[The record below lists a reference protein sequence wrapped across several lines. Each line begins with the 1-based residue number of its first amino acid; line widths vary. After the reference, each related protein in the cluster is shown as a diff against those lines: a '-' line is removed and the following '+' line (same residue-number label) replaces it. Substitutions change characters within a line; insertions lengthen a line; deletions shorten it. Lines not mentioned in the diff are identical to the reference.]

1 MAALIWIGVITL
13 IIGLLIL
20 DLFAL
25 SPRAR
30 TVHAKEALAWTIT
43 WLVLALCFNAFV
55 YFLYENNW
63 LGWSDLA
70 SHTSSGQQAAVQFL
84 TGFLLEKSLS
94 VDNIFVIA
102 MIFSYLKVPMVEQER
117 MLLWSALGAI
127 GLRAVMIALG
137 AVFMG
142 RFQWIVYLFGGLLIA
157 TAAKM
162 LIIRQDNI
170 NIGHNPLVPLVM
182 KLYPITDDF
191 RGSRFF
197 STIQGNRAITPLL
210 LALLLVASSNLIF
223 ALDSIPAI
231 FAVTQ
236 DSFLVFT
243 SNVFSMLG
251 LRALYFTIRGYVDR
265 FRYIKL
271 SLVFILI
278 YLAIKITLIH
288 HYLIPNIISLAIIGT
303 ILTLGVLASLFV
315 SPVESGRGAE
325 PLFNDV
331 VTLAVLS
338 YRQARRIVVLIF
350 GTSVLLIGIAMIV
363 LPGPAVVVIPI
374 GLGILAIEFAWA
386 RRWLKKIRQTAGEFK
401 RRIRG

>member
-1 MAALIWIGVITL
+1 
-13 IIGLLIL
+13 
-20 DLFAL
+20 
-25 SPRAR
+25 
-30 TVHAKEALAWTIT
+30 
-43 WLVLALCFNAFV
+43 V
-55 YFLYENNW
+55 YFLYENDW
-63 LGWSDLA
+63 LGWTDLA
-70 SHTSSGQQAAVQFL
+70 SHASSGQQAAIQFL

-102 MIFSYLKVPMVEQER
+102 MIFSYLKVPIVEQQR
-117 MLLWSALGAI
+117 MLLWSVLGAI

-137 AVFMG
+137 AVFMI

-157 TAAKM
+157 TAVKM
-162 LIIRQDNI
+162 LMIRQDNI
-170 NIGHNPLVPLVM
+170 NIGHNPLIPFAK

-191 RGSRFF
+191 RGGHFF
-197 STIQGNRAITPLL
+197 STVQGNRAITPLL
-210 LALLLVASSNLIF
+210 LALILVASSNLMF

-271 SLVFILI
+271 SLVFVLI
-278 YLAIKITLIH
+278 YLAIKIMLIH
-288 HYLIPNIISLAIIGT
+288 YYPIPNIASLTIIGT
-303 ILTLGVLASLFV
+303 VLTLGILASLFI
-315 SPVESGRGAE
+315 SPMDAGRSVE
-325 PLFNDV
+325 PLFNDM

-338 YRQARRIVVLIF
+338 YRQARRIVVLVL
-350 GTSVLLIGIAMIV
+350 GTSVLLVGIAMIV

-386 RRWLKKIRQTAGEFK
+386 RRWLQKIRQTAEEFR

>member
-1 MAALIWIGVITL
+1 MASLIWIGVITL

-20 DLFAL
+20 DFAAL
-25 SPRAR
+25 NLRAR
-30 TVHAKEALAWTIT
+30 TVHVKEALAWTIV
-43 WLVLALCFNAFV
+43 WFVLALCFNAFV
-55 YFLYENNW
+55 YFLYENDW
-63 LGWSDLA
+63 LGWTDLA
-70 SHTSSGQQAAVQFL
+70 SHASSGQQAAIQFL

-102 MIFSYLKVPMVEQER
+102 MIFSYLKVPIMEQQR
-117 MLLWSALGAI
+117 MLLWSVLGAI

-137 AVFMG
+137 AVFMI

-157 TAAKM
+157 TAVKM
-162 LIIRQDNI
+162 LMIRQDNI
-170 NIGHNPLVPLVM
+170 NIGHNPLITFAK

-191 RGSRFF
+191 KEGRFF
-197 STIQGNRAITPLL
+197 STMQGSRAITPLL
-210 LALLLVASSNLIF
+210 LALILVASSNLMF

-251 LRALYFTIRGYVDR
+251 LRALYFTIKGYVDR

-271 SLVFILI
+271 SLVFVLI
-278 YLAIKITLIH
+278 YLAIKIMLIH
-288 HYLIPNIISLAIIGT
+288 YYPIPNIASLTIIGAV
-303 ILTLGVLASLFV
+303 LTLGILASLLI
-315 SPVESGRGAE
+315 SPMDAGRSVE
-325 PLFNDV
+325 PLFNDM

-338 YRQARRIVVLIF
+338 YRQARRIVVLVL
-350 GTSVLLIGIAMIV
+350 GTSVLLVGIAMIV
-363 LPGPAVVVIPI
+363 LPGPAVIVIPI

-386 RRWLKKIRQTAGEFK
+386 RRWLQKIRQTAEEFR

>member
-1 MAALIWIGVITL
+1 MAASIWIGVITL

-20 DLFAL
+20 DFSVLNF
-25 SPRAR
+25 RAR
-30 TVHAKEALAWTIT
+30 TVYIKESLAWTIA
-43 WLVLALCFNAFV
+43 WSALALCFNAFV
-55 YFLYENNW
+55 YILYENNW
-63 LGWSDLA
+63 LGWTDLA
-70 SHTSSGQQAAVQFL
+70 SHTSSGQQAAIQFL

-102 MIFSYLKVPMVEQER
+102 MIFSYLQVPMVEQER
-117 MLLWSALGAI
+117 MLLWSVLGAI
-127 GLRAVMIALG
+127 GLRAAMIALG
-137 AVFMG
+137 AVFMIH
-142 RFQWIVYLFGGLLIA
+142 FQWAVYLFGGLLIA

-162 LIIRQDNI
+162 LMIRQDNI
-170 NIGHNPLVPLVM
+170 NIGHNPLVPFAM

-191 RGSRFF
+191 RGRRFF
-197 STIQGNRAITPLL
+197 STIQGSRAITPLF
-210 LALLLVASSNLIF
+210 LALILVASSNLMF
-223 ALDSIPAI
+223 ALDSIPAT

-278 YLAIKITLIH
+278 YLAIKIMLIH
-288 HYLIPNIISLAIIGT
+288 YYPIPNIISLAIIGT
-303 ILTLGVLASLFV
+303 VLTLGILASLFV
-315 SPVESGRGAE
+315 SPMESGRSVE

-338 YRQARRIVVLIF
+338 YRQARRIVVLIL

-363 LPGPAVVVIPI
+363 LPGPAVAVIPI

-386 RRWLKKIRQTAGEFK
+386 RRWLQKIRQTAGEFK
-401 RRIRG
+401 RRMRG